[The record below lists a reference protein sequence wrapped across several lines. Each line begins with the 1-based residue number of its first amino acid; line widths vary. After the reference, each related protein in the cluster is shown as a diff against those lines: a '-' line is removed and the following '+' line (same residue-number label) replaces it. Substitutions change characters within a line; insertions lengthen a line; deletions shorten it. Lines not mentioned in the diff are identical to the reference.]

1 VRALLDECVP
11 RKLRRE
17 LPGHDVKT
25 VAEMGWSGTK
35 NNALLRLAAAEFDVL
50 LTVDQG
56 IPYQQNLPGLDL
68 ALVIVRAPSNDIN
81 DLRPKMPE
89 VLRVLEM
96 IQPGQVVYV
105 GA

>member
-1 VRALLDECVP
+1 MRVLLDECVP

-25 VAEMGWSGTK
+25 LAEMGWSGTK
-35 NNALLRLAAAEFDVL
+35 NNALLRLAAAQFDVL

-68 ALVIVRAPSNDIN
+68 ALVIVRAPNNDIN

-89 VLRVLEM
+89 VLRVLEV
-96 IQPGQVVYV
+96 IQPGQVVHV

>member
-1 VRALLDECVP
+1 MRVLLDECVP

-56 IPYQQNLPGLDL
+56 ISYQQDLLGLDL
-68 ALVIVRAPSNDIN
+68 ALVIVKAPSNDIN

-89 VLRVLEM
+89 VLRVLET
-96 IQPGQVVYV
+96 ISPGQVVRV

>member
-1 VRALLDECVP
+1 MRVLLDECVP

-17 LPGHDVKT
+17 MPGHDVKT

-35 NNALLRLAAAEFDVL
+35 NNALLRLAATDFDVF

-89 VLRVLEM
+89 VLHVLET
-96 IQPGQVVYV
+96 IQPGQVVHV

>member
-1 VRALLDECVP
+1 VRVLLDECVP

-25 VAEMGWSGTK
+25 VADMGWSGTK
-35 NNALLRLAAAEFDVL
+35 NSALLRLAAAGFDVL

-89 VLRVLEM
+89 VLRVVET

>member
-25 VAEMGWSGTK
+25 VAELGWSGTK

>member
-1 VRALLDECVP
+1 MRVLLDECVP

-81 DLRPKMPE
+81 DLRPNMPE
-89 VLRVLEM
+89 VLRVLET
-96 IQPGQVVYV
+96 IRPGQVVYV

>member
-1 VRALLDECVP
+1 
-11 RKLRRE
+11 
-17 LPGHDVKT
+17 
-25 VAEMGWSGTK
+25 MGWSGTK
-35 NNALLRLAAAEFDVL
+35 NNALLRLAAAQFDVL

-68 ALVIVRAPSNDIN
+68 ALVIVRAPNNDIN

-89 VLRVLEM
+89 VLRVLEV
-96 IQPGQVVYV
+96 IQPGQVVHV